1 MSEWNFGDGFPSIE
15 IDVDYWKSLSLKE
28 RGQYLMRLL
37 FQEKDLGNR
46 LQMMNYILSNS
57 AKIGRTF
64 IKHPEA
70 KEYLDILENSV
81 NLISVSA
88 ALGNVF
94 KQKQKFRNT
103 KNNDIAKLMGLPNG
117 DYVHETK
124 LDISHAMAEAFIDM
138 TDFHREKY
146 GITIDNI
153 VTDEPKKAE
162 GNETESSTYTSSK
175 TVKMAG
181 TIDKDNKWGIII
193 KTIGGIFEDEDTTST
208 TTCRLFYPVTGMK
221 LHPDELK
228 DLIQKIMTELY
239 IEKVDTR
246 KNYVKI
252 NGTRLEICERA
263 EINVNITNVDVEKIT
278 RAMRKVLT
286 EGSRRGAVLVGEPGV
301 GKTICVHKL
310 TNNFRDRLVFWVS
323 PDSINSTMGIRSVFK
338 IFAMFPNSIIVFD
351 DLDSGPFTRKDEVT
365 GEFINLLDGTNN
377 RDLKA
382 FILATV
388 NDPSKLH
395 STLINR
401 PERFDDVIH
410 VRNPMEVN
418 EIIDI
423 IFSKAEL
430 KGYYPKVEY
439 DERVN
444 NGWDDDDTNGYVAF
458 EKDDPELVNVAKDIL
473 NAKFTQ
479 AQVAGLINDCHVYI
493 EENALTIDLLKQA
506 VTNRLDSINHSNLIA
521 KKGRLIQ
528 DNDNLSQE
536 AYASLS
542 GKRVSI

>member
-15 IDVDYWKSLSLKE
+15 IDVEYWKSLSYKE
-28 RGQYLMRLL
+28 RGQYLLRLV

-46 LQMMNYILSNS
+46 LNMINYILSNS

-64 IKHPEA
+64 IKHPDA

-94 KQKQKFRNT
+94 KQKQKFHNT

-124 LDISHAMAEAFIDM
+124 LDISHSMAESFIDM

-146 GITIDNI
+146 GIKIDNVI
-153 VTDEPKKAE
+153 VDDGKKPESTDSEAS
-162 GNETESSTYTSSK
+162 GYTTK

-181 TIDKDNKWGIII
+181 TIDTDNKWGIII
-193 KTIGGIFEDEDTTST
+193 KTSGGIFEDEDTTSS

-221 LHPDELK
+221 ISPDELK
-228 DLIQKIMTELY
+228 DKIHKIMTELY

-263 EINVNITNVDVEKIT
+263 EINVNITNIDVDRIT

-323 PDSINSTMGIRSVFK
+323 PDSINNTMGIRNVFK
-338 IFAMFPNSIIVFD
+338 IFAMFPNCIIVFD

-410 VRNPMEVN
+410 VRNPMEVG

-430 KGYYPKVEY
+430 KGYYPKNVY
-439 DERVN
+439 DARISSSWSSAGV
-444 NGWDDDDTNGYVAF
+444 NGYVEF
-458 EKDDPELVNVAKDIL
+458 DRDNDELVEVAKQIL
-473 NAKFTQ
+473 EAKFTQ

-493 EENALTIDLLKQA
+493 EENALTIDVLKQS
-506 VTNRLDSINHSNLIA
+506 VSNRLDSINHSNLIA
-521 KKGRLIQ
+521 KKGRLVR
-528 DNDNLSQE
+528 DDENLSQE
-536 AYASLS
+536 AYASLA
-542 GKRVSI
+542 GKRTII